1 MDDMELVDTVPLEIP
16 DSLLSRYES
25 LGASNWKTLTSFVP
39 LLKVLPALSVQQ
51 NEYVGFKLLTLT
63 ALRLSPICRSLTVL

>member
-16 DSLLSRYES
+16 DSLSRYES
-25 LGASNWKTLTSFVP
+25 LGPSNWKTLTSFVP

-51 NEYVGFKLLTLT
+51 NEYVRFKFLTLT
-63 ALRLSPICRSLTVL
+63 ALRLSPMCRSLTVL